1 MLINYTKEIINR
13 IVLSIIVWLSIFL
26 VSYLYKETLLYII
39 IKPSFFF
46 FNFNSL
52 YFISTELTEILTTY
66 VKLSIF
72 LSNQVGMTYGFYQV
86 IIFISP
92 GLYNFEYKNLLIIIK
107 FYIVLWVLITIILY
121 YKLLPWSWEFFLS
134 FQQTTLSN
142 KNLQVYFEAKLSNY
156 LTFFIDIYTICL
168 INCQFVCVLFTYFYF
183 IKKKLKFLK
192 NYRKIVYFF
201 SFIIASII
209 TPPDV
214 ISQLILG
221 ILTIVIFEFVVI
233 LILIFNKV
241 TN

>member
-13 IVLSIIVWLSIFL
+13 ILLSIIMWISVFL
-26 VSYLYKETLLYII
+26 VSYFYKETLLYII

-46 FNFNSL
+46 YNTNSL

-72 LSNQVGMTYGFYQV
+72 LSNQIGMVYVFYQI

-92 GLYNFEYKNLLIIIK
+92 GLYDFEYKNLLIIIK
-107 FYIVLWVLITIILY
+107 FYILLWVLTTIMLY

-134 FQQTTLSN
+134 FQQTTLST

-168 INCQFVCVLFTYFYF
+168 INCQFVCILFTYLYF
-183 IKKKLKFLK
+183 IKRKLKFLK
-192 NYRKIVYFF
+192 DYRKIVYFL
-201 SFIIASII
+201 SFIIAAVI
-209 TPPDV
+209 TPPDI
-214 ISQLILG
+214 ISQLIMG
-221 ILTIVIFEFVVI
+221 ILTIVIFEFIVI